1 VNIPGVFI
9 RRPVATTLLA
19 VAIFLSGALAYFHLP
34 VAPLPNITFPVVV
47 VQASMAGASPSI
59 MASTVAEPLERRLG
73 TIADVSELTSVSTVG
88 SSQIVIQFGL
98 NRDINGAARDVQA
111 AIQAARA
118 DLPTTLRNNPTYRE
132 FNPADSPIMVLALT
146 SKTLTRAQ
154 LYDSADS
161 VIQQQLSQVDGVGQ
175 ITLGGSA
182 LPSVRVELQPD
193 QLNSYGIG
201 MEDVR
206 AAISAANADSV
217 KGHIDQN
224 GIRYEVESNDQISKA
239 APYRDLVIAYRNGS
253 PVQLRDVAQVL
264 DSAENIRNAGLY
276 NGQDAVLVI
285 VYPLPGSNIVKTVA
299 QIRKSLPSIEATL
312 PQNVHVGVAVD
323 RSQSVNAAVGDTER
337 TLFIAVL
344 LVIGVVFV
352 FLQSPR
358 AVLVP
363 AVALPLSIVGTFGPM
378 YLLGYSID
386 NLSLM
391 ALTIGTGFVVDDAVV
406 VLENIVRHVE
416 SGMDVHEAAMVGSAE
431 VSFTVISMSL
441 SLIAVFLPILL
452 MPGIVGLL
460 FHEFA
465 VTLSIAILLSLVI
478 SLTITPTMAA
488 FVISR
493 KSLHSKARWAVW
505 YERQFERFRQAYS
518 RSLTIVLDHA
528 LAVILTLIGL
538 IVLNVVLIR
547 FVPSTFF
554 PEQDNG
560 ILMGQIIAD
569 QSISFQAMQ
578 KKLAQLQDI
587 VQKDPAVA
595 SVAGF
600 TGGRA
605 LNTANVFIELKPLA
619 ERKVAASQVVDR
631 LRPKLNAVSGAK
643 LFLQAAQDLRIGGRQ
658 SASEYQ
664 YTLTSDDPEALF
676 EWVPKLVTA
685 LGKYHDRI
693 VDVNSDLQQ
702 NGLQLYVNID
712 RTTAARYGF
721 APNQIDSVLYD
732 AFGQRTVS
740 TVYNQLNQYYVVM
753 EVAPQYW
760 QYPQTID
767 RIRFSTAAG
776 NPSGTQQTQMSKQIV
791 TGVTAVTTGTST
803 STGSAGTTGT
813 TASTGTAGA
822 TGSSGATTSTSTSS
836 SGTSS
841 RNADAEAN
849 QLTNAISNAKGG
861 SSSGSA
867 DSTAAETMVP
877 FTALASYISNHTATQ
892 VNHQGGL
899 VAGTISFNL
908 PPGGSLSDGLAAIS
922 EAGQE
927 LGMPASIHGSS
938 AGAAQVYA
946 QSMGTMPLLILAALA
961 AVYIV
966 LGILYENT
974 VHPITILSTLP
985 SAGIGAT
992 LALLIFGTPFSV
1004 IAMIGIILLI
1014 GIVKKNAIMMIDV
1027 AIHLQRDEGVEP
1039 TKAIH
1044 DAAVV
1049 RLRPIMMTTA
1059 AAVLGAVPLAIGIG
1073 QGASLRQPL
1082 GITVMGGL
1090 ILSQVF
1096 TLYTT
1101 PVIYLYLD
1109 RLRARLARWSE
1120 TLPWNRSDASA

>member
-1 VNIPGVFI
+1 MSIPGLFI

-19 VAIFLSGALAYFHLP
+19 VAILLSGALGYFNLP
-34 VAPLPNITFPVVV
+34 VAPLPNVTFPVIV
-47 VQASMAGASPSI
+47 VQASMAGASPDI
-59 MASTVAEPLERRLG
+59 MASTVAAPLERRLG
-73 TIADVSELTSVSTVG
+73 AIADVSELTSNSSVG
-88 SSQIVIQFGL
+88 SAQVVIQFGL
-98 NRDINGAARDVQA
+98 GRDINGAARDVQA

-118 DLPTTLRNNPTYRE
+118 DLPTTLRNNPTYRQY
-132 FNPADSPIMVLALT
+132 NPSDAPIMVLALT
-146 SKTLTRAQ
+146 SATLTRAQ
-154 LYDSADS
+154 LYDSANS
-161 VIQQQLSQVDGVGQ
+161 ILQQQLSQVDGVGQ

-201 MEDVR
+201 LEDVR
-206 AAISAANADSV
+206 ASLSSANANSA
-217 KGHIDQN
+217 KGHIDQ
-224 GIRYEVESNDQISKA
+224 GDQRFEVLSNDQISKA
-239 APYRDLVIAYRNGS
+239 APYRDIVVAYRQGA
-253 PVQLRDVAQVL
+253 PVFLRDVAEVK
-264 DSAENIRNAGLY
+264 DSAENLRNAGLY
-276 NGQDAVLVI
+276 NGKDAVLVI
-285 VYPLPGSNIVKTVA
+285 VYPLPGSNIVKTVG
-299 QIRKSLPSIEATL
+299 QIRKVLPNVEATL
-312 PQNVHVGVAVD
+312 PHDVHVGIAVD

-344 LVIGVVFV
+344 LVIGVVFI

-363 AVALPLSIVGTFGPM
+363 AVALPLSIIGTFGPM
-378 YLLGYSID
+378 YLLGYSLD

-406 VLENIVRHVE
+406 VLENIVRHVDE
-416 SGMDVHEAAMVGSAE
+416 GMDVREAALLGSAE

-478 SLTITPTMAA
+478 SLTVTPTMAA
-488 FVISR
+488 FVLRSR
-493 KSLHSKARWAVW
+493 GRAKQQGRVAAWS
-505 YERQFERFRQAYS
+505 ERQFERFKQGYD
-518 RSLTIVLDHA
+518 RSLATALDHRLLVA
-528 LAVILTLIGL
+528 LVLIGL
-538 IVLNVVLIR
+538 IILNVFLIR

-554 PEQDNG
+554 AEQDNG
-560 ILMGQIIAD
+560 ILQGQIIAD
-569 QSISFQAMQ
+569 QSISFQAME
-578 KKLAQLQDI
+578 KKLAQLQAI

-619 ERKVAASQVVDR
+619 ERKISASQVVDR
-631 LRPKLNAVSGAK
+631 LRPKLNAVSGAR

-658 SASEYQ
+658 SAAEYQ
-664 YTLTSDDPEALF
+664 YTLTSDDPDTLF
-676 EWVPKLVTA
+676 TWVPKLVAA
-685 LGKYHDRI
+685 LGKERLS
-693 VDVNSDLQQ
+693 DVNSDLQQ
-702 NGLQLYVNID
+702 HGLQIFVNFD
-712 RTTAARYGF
+712 RATAARYGF
-721 APNQIDSVLYD
+721 APNQIDTGLYD

-740 TVYNQLNQYYVVM
+740 TVYNELNQYYVVM
-753 EVAPQYW
+753 EVAPKYW
-760 QYPQTID
+760 QYPQMLE
-767 RIRFSTAAG
+767 RIRFSTSAG
-776 NPSGTQQTQMSKQIV
+776 NASGTQQTQMSGSLVK
-791 TGVTAVTTGTST
+791 GVTATSVTTSAQGTST
-803 STGSAGTTGT
+803 TNAK
-813 TASTGTAGA
+813 
-822 TGSSGATTSTSTSS
+822 
-836 SGTSS
+836 
-841 RNADAEAN
+841 NADAEAN
-849 QLTNAISNAKGG
+849 LLTNAISNAKGG
-861 SSSGSA
+861 GSSGSA
-867 DSTAAETMVP
+867 DSTAAETLVP
-877 FTALASYISNHTATQ
+877 FPAIASYVSNHTATQ
-892 VNHQGGL
+892 VSHQDGL
-899 VAGTISFNL
+899 VAATVSFNL
-908 PPGGSLSDGLAAIS
+908 PPGGSLSQASTIIDQVSQQIGL
-922 EAGQE
+922 
-927 LGMPASIHGSS
+927 PASVHGSF
-938 AGAAQVYA
+938 AGAAQVYG
-946 QSMGTMPLLILAALA
+946 QSMSTMPLLIIAALV

-974 VHPITILSTLP
+974 VHPVTILSTLP

-1027 AIHLQRDEGVEP
+1027 AIHLQRDKGLDARE
-1039 TKAIH
+1039 AIH
-1044 DAAVV
+1044 NAAVI

-1090 ILSQVF
+1090 ILSQVV

-1109 RLRARLARWSE
+1109 GFRARLARWNDR
-1120 TLPWNRSDASA
+1120 LPWNHVDASTTL

>member
-1 VNIPGVFI
+1 MNISALFI
-9 RRPVATTLLA
+9 KRPVATTLLA
-19 VAIFLSGALAYFHLP
+19 IAILLSGALAYSHLP
-34 VAPLPNITFPVVV
+34 VAPLPNVTYPVIV
-47 VQASMAGASPSI
+47 VQANMAGASPNI
-59 MASTVAEPLERRLG
+59 MASTVAEPLEKRLG
-73 TIADVSELTSVSTVG
+73 TIASVSEMTSTSYVG
-88 SSQIVIQFGL
+88 SAQIVIQFGL

-132 FNPADSPIMVLALT
+132 YNPADSPIMVLALT
-146 SKTLTRAQ
+146 SDTLTRAQ

-201 MEDVR
+201 LEDVR
-206 AAISAANADSV
+206 AAISAANANSA
-217 KGHIDQN
+217 KGHIDQD
-224 GIRYEVESNDQISKA
+224 GQRYEVLSNDQINKA
-239 APYRDLVIAYRNGS
+239 APYRDLVVAYRNGS
-253 PVQLRDVAQVL
+253 PVLLRNVADVE
-264 DSAENIRNAGLY
+264 DSAENIRNMGLY
-276 NGQDAVLVI
+276 NNKPAVLVI
-285 VYPLPGSNIVKTVA
+285 VYPLPGGNIVKTVS
-299 QIRKSLPSIEATL
+299 QIRKVLPSIEATL
-312 PQNVHVGVAVD
+312 PSSIHIGIAVD

-337 TLFIAVL
+337 TLFMAVL
-344 LVIGVVFV
+344 LVIGVVYV

-358 AVLVP
+358 AILVP
-363 AVALPLSIVGTFGPM
+363 AVALPLSIIGTFGPM
-378 YLLGYSID
+378 YLLGYSLD

-416 SGMDVHEAAMVGSAE
+416 SGMDVHEAALKGSGE

-452 MPGIVGLL
+452 MPGIIGLL

-465 VTLSIAILLSLVI
+465 VTLSVAILLSLLI
-478 SLTITPTMAA
+478 SLTVTPTMAA
-488 FVISR
+488 YVLR
-493 KSLHSKARWAVW
+493 RGEALHSKARWALW
-505 YERQFERFRQAYS
+505 YERQFERFKNAYS
-518 RSLTIVLDHA
+518 RSLTAVLDHA
-528 LAVILTLIGL
+528 LLVGLTLIGL
-538 IVLNVVLIR
+538 IVLNVFLIKL
-547 FVPSTFF
+547 VPSTFF

-560 ILMGQIIAD
+560 ILIGQIIAD
-569 QSISFQAMQ
+569 QSISFQAME
-578 KKLAQLQDI
+578 KKLAQLQSI
-587 VQKDPAVA
+587 VQKDPAVE

-619 ERKVAASQVVDR
+619 QRKIAAAQVVDR
-631 LRPKLNAVSGAK
+631 LRPKLNGVSGAK
-643 LFLQAAQDLRIGGRQ
+643 LFLQAAQDLHIGGRS
-658 SASEYQ
+658 SAAEYQ
-664 YTLTSDDPEALF
+664 YTLTSDDPSALYT
-676 EWVPKLVTA
+676 WVPKLVTA
-685 LGKYHDRI
+685 LGKYHSQMQ
-693 VDVNSDLQQ
+693 DVNSDLQQ
-702 NGLQLYVNID
+702 NGLQTYINID
-712 RTTAARYGF
+712 RATAARYGF

-753 EVAPQYW
+753 EVAPKYW
-760 QYPQTID
+760 QYPQMLD
-767 RIRFSTAAG
+767 RMRFSTAAG
-776 NPSGTQQTQMSKQIV
+776 NPTGTQQTQMPGSTVQ
-791 TGVTAVTTGTST
+791 GVQQPSVA
-803 STGSAGTTGT
+803 A
-813 TASTGTAGA
+813 AAQ
-822 TGSSGATTSTSTSS
+822 STSS
-836 SGTSS
+836 ATNSLNS
-841 RNADAEAN
+841 NAQAN
-849 QLTNAISNAKGG
+849 QLTNAISNSKGG

-867 DSTAAETMVP
+867 DSTSAETLVP
-877 FTALASYISNHTATQ
+877 FPGLATYVNNHTATQ
-892 VNHQGGL
+892 VSHQDGL
-899 VAGTISFNL
+899 VAATISFNL
-908 PPGGSLSDGLAAIS
+908 PPGGSLSTALSAINQ
-922 EAGQE
+922 AMQE
-927 LGMPASIHGSS
+927 LGMPASIHGNS
-938 AGAAQVYA
+938 AGAAQVYN
-946 QSMGTMPLLILAALA
+946 QSMSTMPLLILAALA

-966 LGILYENT
+966 LGMLYENT

-1027 AIHLQRDEGVEP
+1027 AIHLQRDEGYEP
-1039 TKAIH
+1039 MKAIH

-1059 AAVLGAVPLAIGIG
+1059 AAVLGAVPLAVGIG

-1090 ILSQVF
+1090 IFSQVF

-1101 PVIYLYLD
+1101 PVIYLFLD
-1109 RLRARLARWSE
+1109 RLRARIATWSA

>member
-1 VNIPGVFI
+1 VNIPALFI
-9 RRPVATTLLA
+9 NRPVATTLLA
-19 VAIFLSGALAYFHLP
+19 VAILLSGALAYFRLP
-34 VAPLPNITFPVVV
+34 VAPLPNVTYPVIV
-47 VQASMAGASPSI
+47 VQAAMAGASPDI
-59 MASTVAEPLERRLG
+59 MASTVAEPLERRLRS
-73 TIADVSELTSVSTVG
+73 IADVNELTSTSTVG
-88 SSQIVIQFGL
+88 AANIVIQFGL
-98 NRDINGAARDVQA
+98 SRDINGAARDVQA

-132 FNPADSPIMVLALT
+132 YNPADAPIMVLALT
-146 SKTLTRAQ
+146 SGTLTRAQ

-161 VIQQQLSQVDGVGQ
+161 VIQQQLSQVAGVGQ

-201 MEDVR
+201 LEDVR
-206 AAISAANADSV
+206 AAISAANADSA
-217 KGHIDQN
+217 KGHIDQA
-224 GIRYEVESNDQISKA
+224 GQRFEILSNDQISKA
-239 APYRDLVIAYRNGS
+239 APYRDLVIAYRNNA
-253 PVQLRDVAQVL
+253 PVLLRDVADVE

-276 NGQDAVLVI
+276 NGQDAVLVV
-285 VYPLPGSNIVKTVA
+285 VYPLPGGNIVKTVA
-299 QIRKSLPSIEATL
+299 QIRKVLPSIEATL
-312 PQNVHVGVAVD
+312 PHDVHVGIAVD
-323 RSQSVNAAVGDTER
+323 RSQSVRAAVGDTER

-358 AVLVP
+358 AILIP
-363 AVALPLSIVGTFGPM
+363 AVALPLSIIGTFGPM

-416 SGMDVHEAAMVGSAE
+416 SGMDVREAAVRGSAE

-452 MPGIVGLL
+452 MPGIIGLL

-465 VTLSIAILLSLVI
+465 VTLSIAILISLVI
-478 SLTITPTMAA
+478 SLTVTPTMAA
-488 FVISR
+488 YLLKR
-493 KSLHSKARWAVW
+493 GGELHSKARWALW
-505 YERQFERFRQAYS
+505 WERQFERFKNAYA

-528 LAVILTLIGL
+528 LIVGLTLLGL
-538 IVLNVVLIR
+538 IVLNVFLLR
-547 FVPSTFF
+547 LVPSTFF

-560 ILMGQIIAD
+560 ILQGQIIAD
-569 QSISFQAMQ
+569 QSISFQAMEL
-578 KKLAQLQDI
+578 KLAQLQAI
-587 VQKDPAVA
+587 VEQDPAVA

-600 TGGRA
+600 AGGRA
-605 LNTANVFIELKPLA
+605 LNQANVFIELKPLSQ
-619 ERKVAASQVVDR
+619 RKLSASQVVAR
-631 LRPKLNAVSGAK
+631 LRPKLNAVSGAR

-658 SASEYQ
+658 SAAEYQ
-664 YTLTSDDPEALF
+664 YTLTSDDPNALF
-676 EWVPKLVTA
+676 KWVPKLVTA
-685 LGKYHDRI
+685 LSKDRAD
-693 VDVNSDLQQ
+693 VSDVNSDLQQ
-702 NGLQLYVNID
+702 NGLQIYVNMN
-712 RTTAARYGF
+712 RATAARYGF
-721 APNQIDSVLYD
+721 APNQIDNVLYD

-740 TVYNQLNQYYVVM
+740 TIFNQINQYFVVM
-753 EVAPQYW
+753 EVAPKYW
-760 QYPQTID
+760 QYPQMID

-776 NPSGTQQTQMSKQIV
+776 NASGTQQTQMPGNTV
-791 TGVTAVTTGTST
+791 TPVQAPV
-803 STGSAGTTGT
+803 A
-813 TASTGTAGA
+813 
-822 TGSSGATTSTSTSS
+822 ATTHTSAP
-836 SGTSS
+836 GT
-841 RNADAEAN
+841 NALNANAEAN
-849 QLTNAISNAKGG
+849 VLTNAIANSRGG

-867 DSTAAETMVP
+867 DSTAAETLVP
-877 FTALASYISNHTATQ
+877 FPALASSISNHTATQ
-892 VNHQGGL
+892 VSHQGGL
-899 VAGTISFNL
+899 VAATISFNL
-908 PPGGSLSDGLAAIS
+908 PSGGSLSKATAEINRAS
-922 EAGQE
+922 QE
-927 LGMPASIHGSS
+927 LGLPASIHGSF

-946 QSMGTMPLLILAALA
+946 QSMSTMPLLILAALA

-974 VHPITILSTLP
+974 VHPLTILSTLP
-985 SAGIGAT
+985 SAGIGAI

-1014 GIVKKNAIMMIDV
+1014 GIVKKNAIIMIDV
-1027 AIHLQRDEGVEP
+1027 AIHLQRDDGMEP
-1039 TKAIH
+1039 QKAIH

-1059 AAVLGAVPLAIGIG
+1059 AAVLGAAPLAIGIG

-1109 RLRARLARWSE
+1109 RLRARLARWAA
-1120 TLPWNRSDASA
+1120 TLPWNRQTDASASP

>member
-1 VNIPGVFI
+1 VNIPGAFI

-19 VAIFLSGALAYFHLP
+19 VAILLSGVLAYFRLP

-73 TIADVSELTSVSTVG
+73 SIADVTELTSESTVG
-88 SSQIVIQFGL
+88 SARIVIQFGL

-201 MEDVR
+201 LEDVR

-217 KGHIDQN
+217 KGHIDEN
-224 GIRYEVESNDQISKA
+224 GQRYEVESNDQINKA
-239 APYRDLVIAYRNGS
+239 APYRDLVVAYRNGS
-253 PVQLRDVAQVL
+253 AVQLRDVAQVL
-264 DSAENIRNAGLY
+264 DSAENLRNAGLY
-276 NGQDAVLVI
+276 NGHDAVLVI

-299 QIRKSLPSIEATL
+299 QIRKALPSIEATL
-312 PQNVHVGVAVD
+312 PSNVHVGVAVD

-416 SGMDVHEAAMVGSAE
+416 AGMDVREAAMQGSAE

-478 SLTITPTMAA
+478 SLTVTPTMAA
-488 FVISR
+488 YVISR
-493 KSLHSKARWAVW
+493 KTLHSKARWAVW
-505 YERQFERFRQAYS
+505 YERQFERFKQAYS
-518 RSLTIVLDHA
+518 RSLTVVLEHS
-528 LAVILTLIGL
+528 LAVILTLVGL

-547 FVPSTFF
+547 LVPSTFF

-569 QSISFQAMQ
+569 QSISFQAME

-605 LNTANVFIELKPLA
+605 LNSANVFIELKPLA
-619 ERKVAASQVVDR
+619 ERKISAAQVVDR

-643 LFLQAAQDLRIGGRQ
+643 LFLQAAQDLHIGGRQ

-676 EWVPKLVTA
+676 TWVPRLVTA

-693 VDVNSDLQQ
+693 TDVNSDLQQ
-702 NGLQLYVNID
+702 NGLQLYVNIN
-712 RTTAARYGF
+712 RTAAARYGF

-740 TVYNQLNQYYVVM
+740 TIYNQLNQYFVVM
-753 EVAPQYW
+753 EVAPKYW

-776 NPSGTQQTQMSKQIV
+776 NASGTQQTQMSKSIV
-791 TGVTAVTTGTST
+791 SGVTS
-803 STGSAGTTGT
+803 
-813 TASTGTAGA
+813 
-822 TGSSGATTSTSTSS
+822 TTSSNVSANTN
-836 SGTSS
+836 S
-841 RNADAEAN
+841 RNSDAEAN
-849 QLTNAISNAKGG
+849 QLTNAIANAKGG

-877 FTALASYISNHTATQ
+877 FTALASYVSNHTATQ

-922 EAGQE
+922 EAAQD
-927 LGMPASIHGSS
+927 LGMPASIHGAT

-946 QSMGTMPLLILAALA
+946 QSMSTMPLLILAALA

-974 VHPITILSTLP
+974 VHPVTILSTLP

-1027 AIHLQRDEGVEP
+1027 AIHLQRDEGMEAR
-1039 TKAIH
+1039 KAIH

-1120 TLPWNRSDASA
+1120 SLPWNRSDASA